1 MATVRK
7 NITLKEE
14 EVIIFNDYCK
24 KTGQT
29 LSELLRNS
37 ALKFIKEVEEMDLA
51 EYIKLNCKEMDKIE
65 GEEIAKIIKNIE
77 TDKDDKGVE
86 ITLDEILQG
95 NL

>member
-37 ALKFIKEVEEMDLA
+37 AL
-51 EYIKLNCKEMDKIE
+51 NCKKMDKEE
-65 GEEIAKIIKNIE
+65 GGEIAKIIKNIE

>member
-29 LSELLRNS
+29 LSELLRKS

-51 EYIKLNCKEMDKIE
+51 EYIKRLFYK
-65 GEEIAKIIKNIE
+65 
-77 TDKDDKGVE
+77 
-86 ITLDEILQG
+86 L
-95 NL
+95 

>member
-37 ALKFIKEVEEMDLA
+37 ALKFIKEVEEMD
-51 EYIKLNCKEMDKIE
+51 KVE

>member
-1 MATVRK
+1 MATIRK

-14 EVIIFNDYCK
+14 EAIIFNDYCK

-51 EYIKLNCKEMDKIE
+51 DCKKMDKAE

-77 TDKDDKGVE
+77 TDEDDEGVE
-86 ITLDEILQG
+86 LTLDEIL
-95 NL
+95 

>member
-1 MATVRK
+1 MATIRK

-14 EVIIFNDYCK
+14 EAIIFNDYCK

-37 ALKFIKEVEEMDLA
+37 ALKFSKVVEEMDLA
-51 EYIKLNCKEMDKIE
+51 EYIKLNCKKMDKAE

-77 TDKDDKGVE
+77 TDEDDEGVE
-86 ITLDEILQG
+86 LTLDEIL
-95 NL
+95 

>member
-24 KTGQT
+24 K
-29 LSELLRNS
+29 
-37 ALKFIKEVEEMDLA
+37 
-51 EYIKLNCKEMDKIE
+51 MDKVE

>member
-51 EYIKLNCKEMDKIE
+51 EYIKLNCKKMDKEE
-65 GEEIAKIIKNIE
+65 GEEIARIFSLSNFKIRPPQFFIRI
-77 TDKDDKGVE
+77 
-86 ITLDEILQG
+86 IIL
-95 NL
+95 

>member
-1 MATVRK
+1 
-7 NITLKEE
+7 
-14 EVIIFNDYCK
+14 
-24 KTGQT
+24 
-29 LSELLRNS
+29 
-37 ALKFIKEVEEMDLA
+37 MDLA
-51 EYIKLNCKEMDKIE
+51 EYIKLNCKKMDKVE

>member
-51 EYIKLNCKEMDKIE
+51 EYIELNCKEMDKVE

>member
-1 MATVRK
+1 MATIRK

-14 EVIIFNDYCK
+14 EAIIFNDYCK

-51 EYIKLNCKEMDKIE
+51 E
-65 GEEIAKIIKNIE
+65 
-77 TDKDDKGVE
+77 
-86 ITLDEILQG
+86 
-95 NL
+95 